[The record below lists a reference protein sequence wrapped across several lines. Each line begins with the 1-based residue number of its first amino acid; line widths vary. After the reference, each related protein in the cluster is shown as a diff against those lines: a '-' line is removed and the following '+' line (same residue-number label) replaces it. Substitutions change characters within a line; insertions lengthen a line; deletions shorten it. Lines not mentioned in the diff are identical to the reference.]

1 MDDTGVRSEMT
12 DATHAR
18 FREAGARYGM
28 EAGEMTVCKL
38 IEEDAGIDLRVK
50 GDWLAPWEWCTVEA
64 ITNRCLTRWVDCYAF
79 LCQTGF
85 YKS

>member
-50 GDWLAPWEWCTVEA
+50 GDWVAPWEVS
-64 ITNRCLTRWVDCYAF
+64 RD
-79 LCQTGF
+79 
-85 YKS
+85 